1 MEMPRFSIIIPAYN
15 VEKYVEECIYSVVNQ
30 NYTDYEILLIN
41 DGSTDETF
49 VICEYLAKKYRNIK
63 LFSKENEGL
72 SETRNFGIKKATG
85 EYLYFLDADDLLEND
100 ALNKIEYSLES
111 QHYPDVL
118 ITNYTRIDALTKNE
132 IDIDKIPEF
141 CFDTNRILP
150 IYKQFA
156 ECYIY
161 GDMAIIAQRFI
172 VKRNY
177 IIENNLFFKK
187 GILHEDELWS
197 PQVFLNA
204 KSVGYCR
211 ESCYRYRYN
220 REGSI
225 TQTGNAKN
233 LKYKIYVIDK
243 LIELARASSGEIA
256 KMYYSRAA
264 CILNGV
270 LTSDIKDSS
279 GEIALEIKKRMHI
292 FLKSI
297 QKKYAVLYILLKIL
311 GIKNTV
317 KIEKRFINEN

>member
-1 MEMPRFSIIIPAYN
+1 MPRFSIIIPAYN

-30 NYTDYEILLIN
+30 NYIDYEILLIN
-41 DGSTDETF
+41 DGSTDETLA
-49 VICEYLAKKYRNIK
+49 ICEYLVKKYRTIR

-72 SETRNFGIKKATG
+72 SETRNFGIREAVG
-85 EYLYFLDADDLLEND
+85 EYLYFLDADDLLEAD
-100 ALNKIEYSLES
+100 ALSKIAYCLKN

-118 ITNYTRIDALTKNE
+118 ITDYTRVDAITKKE
-132 IDIDKIPEF
+132 IDIDKIPELD
-141 CFDTNRILP
+141 FDASKTVS

-177 IIENNLFFKK
+177 IIKNNIFFKK
-187 GILHEDELWS
+187 GIFHEDELWS

-225 TQTGNAKN
+225 TQTGNIKN
-233 LKYKIYVIDK
+233 LKHKIYVIDK
-243 LIELARASSGEIA
+243 LVELAGASSGEIA

-279 GEIALEIKKRMHI
+279 GEIVMEIKKRMRI

-297 QKKYAVLYILLKIL
+297 QKKYKVLYILLKIL

-317 KIEKRFINEN
+317 KIEKWFINEN

>member
-1 MEMPRFSIIIPAYN
+1 MARFSIIIPAYN
-15 VEKYVEECIYSVVNQ
+15 VERYIEECIYSVLNQ
-30 NYTDYEILLIN
+30 NYIDYEILLIN
-41 DGSTDETF
+41 DGSSDETLA
-49 VICEYLAKKYRNIK
+49 ICEHLAKKYRTIR

-85 EYLYFLDADDLLEND
+85 EYLFFLDADDLLETD

-111 QHYPDVL
+111 QHNPDVL
-118 ITNYTRIDALTKNE
+118 ITNYTRIDAITKNE

-141 CFDTNRILP
+141 CFDTNETPP

-225 TQTGNAKN
+225 TQTGNVKN
-233 LKYKIYVIDK
+233 LKYKIYVIDE
-243 LIELARASSGEIA
+243 LSELADSSSSEIA

-270 LTSDIKDSS
+270 LTSDIEDSS
-279 GEIALEIKKRMHI
+279 GEIVLEIRKRMRI

-297 QKKYAVLYILLKIL
+297 QKKYTILYILLKIL

>member
-1 MEMPRFSIIIPAYN
+1 MPKFSIIIPAYN
-15 VEKYVEECIYSVVNQ
+15 VKNYIDECIQSVIDQ
-30 NYTDYEILLIN
+30 KFQDYEILLIN
-41 DGSTDETF
+41 DGSTDDTLI
-49 VICEYLAKKYRNIK
+49 ICEDIVSRYHSIR

-85 EYLYFLDADDLLEND
+85 EYLYFLDADDLLETD

-111 QHYPDVL
+111 QNYPDVL
-118 ITNYTRIDALTKNE
+118 MTNFTRIDAITKNE
-132 IDIDKIPEF
+132 IDIDKVPEF
-141 CFDTNRILP
+141 CFDMNKTLP

-211 ESCYRYRYN
+211 KSCYRYRYN

-225 TQTGNAKN
+225 TQTGNIKN
-233 LKYKIYVIDK
+233 LKHKIYVIDK
-243 LIELARASSGEIA
+243 LVELADSSPDEVA
-256 KMYYSRAA
+256 KMYCSRAA
-264 CILNGV
+264 CLLNGV

-297 QKKYAVLYILLKIL
+297 QKKYTVLYILLKIL